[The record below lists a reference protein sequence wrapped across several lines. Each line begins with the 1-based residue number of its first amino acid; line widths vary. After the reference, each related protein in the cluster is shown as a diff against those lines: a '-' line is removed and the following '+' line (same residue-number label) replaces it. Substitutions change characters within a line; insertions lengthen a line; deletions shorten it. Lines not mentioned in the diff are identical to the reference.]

1 MNILNTIFES
11 GLSDNLISSLSS
23 KTGIENSSLQGL
35 IQDLAPQLLNGAKAN
50 FASNNDSS
58 NLINIISQTNLDEII
73 SNPSTIDNL
82 DTSSMTTELF
92 SSLDENEEDVVN
104 NLSSKSGIDS
114 SSISS
119 LIPMLAPLI
128 IGALNKQSN
137 LNAMDTSNTN
147 DITSML
153 TNFIDQDKD
162 GSVVDYLFGMAKK
175 FF

>member
-162 GSVVDYLFGMAKK
+162 GSVVDDLFGMAKK

>member
-50 FASNNDSS
+50 FTSNNDSS

-73 SNPSTIDNL
+73 SNPSTLDNL

-162 GSVVDYLFGMAKK
+162 GSVVDDLFGMAKK

>member
-11 GLSDNLISSLSS
+11 GLSDNLINSLSS

-50 FASNNDSS
+50 FDSDNDSS

-82 DTSSMTTELF
+82 DTSGMTKELF
-92 SSLDENEEDVVN
+92 SSLNENEEDLVN

-147 DITSML
+147 DLTSML

-162 GSVVDYLFGMAKK
+162 GSVVDDLFGMAKK